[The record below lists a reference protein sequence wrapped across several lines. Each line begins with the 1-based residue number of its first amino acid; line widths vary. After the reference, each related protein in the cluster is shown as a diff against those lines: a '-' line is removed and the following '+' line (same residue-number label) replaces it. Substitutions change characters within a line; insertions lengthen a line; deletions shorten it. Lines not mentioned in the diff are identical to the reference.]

1 MMNRKIKSSDVATA
15 LLKLAPQSCSI
26 YVIMKDNVHTVRHAK
41 YSPTLQTS
49 MTDPGPD
56 AADSTKYSSTG
67 WSAQTISPDTYDVT
81 RY

>member
-1 MMNRKIKSSDVATA
+1 
-15 LLKLAPQSCSI
+15 
-26 YVIMKDNVHTVRHAK
+26 MKDNVHTVRHAK